1 MSARERLA
9 RAQEELVRALGT
21 GTPVPAG
28 FDAERVRA
36 AARALMDKRRRLVE
50 RTWPALASALG
61 TDFTPAFESWATHH
75 PMTVEPSPLADGRR
89 FAESLRMEGRL
100 PPAIT
105 TMLQDFDLRWRLTEE
120 GEPLPRRGIALSL
133 RRVGES
139 RRPRLAV
146 KLFGGRVWLW

>member
-1 MSARERLA
+1 MNARERLA
-9 RAQEELVRALGT
+9 RAQEELARALGT
-21 GTPVPAG
+21 GAPVPAG

-36 AARALMDKRRRLVE
+36 AGRALMDKRRRLVE
-50 RTWPALASALG
+50 RAWPSLALALG
-61 TDFTPAFESWATHH
+61 ADFTSRFESWATHH

-89 FAESLRMEGRL
+89 FAESLRVAGRL
-100 PPAIT
+100 PSSMTA
-105 TMLQDFDLRWRLTEE
+105 MLQDFDLRWRLTDE
-120 GEPLPRRGIALSL
+120 GEPLPRRGIAMSL